1 MKRFCIIDESTTPFG
16 EANTPK
22 FKTMNTT
29 TTKKSA
35 PSRARASA
43 RPERDDGAAVSGS
56 LSRGLQVLDV
66 LRQANGYL
74 ALSDIAAETG
84 FDAST
89 THRLLQT
96 LAENGYAVRDDIQKR
111 YLPGPR
117 ALSPLSLFHPLTQL
131 RREASSTL
139 HSLQK
144 ETGYTTALA
153 LFVGQERMVVD
164 FVQGSHPLSPY
175 YESWLKSPLHGSAS
189 GKLLLAWMP
198 ESEREQL
205 LGAGPYEAHTS
216 KTTTD
221 PAALSRELDQVRVR
235 GYAVAR
241 DDYHHGL
248 LAIGVPLIHQA
259 GSQPLGCL
267 MLTSPSGS
275 VPVGAEEA
283 LTDQFKAASKLLVS
297 SAPSLQTFKQWGARG
312 AARRIPA
319 TLAMA

>member
-1 MKRFCIIDESTTPFG
+1 
-16 EANTPK
+16 
-22 FKTMNTT
+22 MNTIT
-29 TTKKSA
+29 MKKPVA
-35 PSRARASA
+35 SRARASA
-43 RPERDDGAAVSGS
+43 RPERDDGAAVIGS

-74 ALSDIAAETG
+74 SLSDIAAETG
-84 FDAST
+84 LDAST
-89 THRLLQT
+89 AHRLVQT
-96 LAENGYAVRDDIQKR
+96 LTENGYAVRDDVQKR

-153 LFVGQERMVVD
+153 LFVGKERMVVD
-164 FVQGSHPLSPY
+164 FVQGGHPLSPY

-189 GKLLLAWMP
+189 GRLLLAWMP

-205 LGAGPYEAHTS
+205 LGAGPYEAYTP
-216 KTTTD
+216 KTITD
-221 PAALSRELDQVRVR
+221 PSALSREFGRVRMR

-241 DDYHHGL
+241 DDYNHGL

-259 GSQPLGCL
+259 ESQPLGCL

-275 VPVGAEEA
+275 VPVEAEEVLA
-283 LTDQFKAASKLLVS
+283 DQLKAASKLLMN
-297 SAPSLQTFKQWGARG
+297 SAPSLQTFKQWSVRG
-312 AARRIPA
+312 AARRNPA
-319 TLAMA
+319 NLAIA

>member
-1 MKRFCIIDESTTPFG
+1 MPFDA
-16 EANTPK
+16 ANVSK
-22 FKTMNTT
+22 FKAMNTT
-29 TTKKSA
+29 TMKKPTS
-35 PSRARASA
+35 SRARASA
-43 RPERDDGAAVSGS
+43 RPERDDGAVVSGS

-74 ALSDIAAETG
+74 SLSDISAETG
-84 FDAST
+84 LDGST
-89 THRLLQT
+89 AHRLLQT
-96 LAENGYAVRDDIQKR
+96 LTENGYAIRDDVQKR

-144 ETGYTTALA
+144 ETGHTTALA

-189 GKLLLAWMP
+189 GRLLLAWMS

-205 LGAGPYEAHTS
+205 LGAGPYEAYTP
-216 KTTTD
+216 KTITD
-221 PAALSRELDQVRVR
+221 PAALSRELGQVRTR

-241 DDYHHGL
+241 DDYYHGL

-259 GSQPLGCL
+259 GSQPLGSL
-267 MLTSPSGS
+267 VLTSPSGS
-275 VPVGAEEA
+275 VTVEAEEA
-283 LTDQFKAASKLLVS
+283 LANPLKAASKLLMN
-297 SAPSLQTFKQWGARG
+297 SAPSLQTFKQWSVRG
-312 AARRIPA
+312 AARRNPA
-319 TLAMA
+319 NLAIA